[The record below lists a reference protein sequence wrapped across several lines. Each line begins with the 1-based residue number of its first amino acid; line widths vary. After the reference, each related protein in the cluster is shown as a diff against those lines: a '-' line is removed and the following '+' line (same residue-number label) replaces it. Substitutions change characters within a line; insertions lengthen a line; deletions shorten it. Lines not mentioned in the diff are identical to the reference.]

1 MDYNLSFHK
10 IVEENKQKH
19 VHQQNIESLTIEIYK
34 FQTSL
39 TPPIM
44 SDLFVIRKII
54 KLCKQ

>member
-10 IVEENKQKH
+10 ILEENKQKH